1 MGIPKRPRGKE
12 QDQKRMALV
21 RSGEVP
27 RREESLKRN
36 DETVEETEVILKLRL
51 IYLEFLKCWD
61 NGTRDRL
68 GKKRMT
74 SPGSLYS

>member
-12 QDQKRMALV
+12 QDQKRMALL

-36 DETVEETEVILKLRL
+36 DETVEETEIILKLRL

-68 GKKRMT
+68 GNKRMT
-74 SPGSLYS
+74 SPGSLYT